1 MDHRPILTLTLGVLI
16 TGVAAAE
23 VRNLAA
29 STWMYLVHSLFL
41 AGTFAAFAVVYD
53 NPQLYWW
60 ALATVVTKVVFI
72 PLVLRWYTVR
82 HPTTELRPA
91 LGFRLSL
98 TILTGVL
105 IVFFKLVHTHMD
117 FIAPTDMAMLE
128 PARSNL
134 AVAFTVFVLG
144 LYILATRRDAI
155 KNVIGICLLENGAH
169 LSLVVL
175 APALPET
182 MLLGIATSIVI
193 SAWVLVYVTDRVVEI
208 IGTPDTLKL
217 SELRG

>member
-1 MDHRPILTLTLGVLI
+1 
-16 TGVAAAE
+16 
-23 VRNLAA
+23 
-29 STWMYLVHSLFL
+29 MYVVHSLFL
-41 AGTFAAFAVVYD
+41 AGTFAAFAVMTH
-53 NPQLYWW
+53 NPELYWW
-60 ALATVVTKVVFI
+60 VLAAVLTKVIFI

-98 TILTGVL
+98 IIMAAVL
-105 IVFFKLVHTHMD
+105 IAFYELVHFHMAS
-117 FIAPTDMAMLE
+117 IAPTDVAMHE
-128 PARSNL
+128 PARSCL
-134 AVAFTVFVLG
+134 AVAFTIFVLG

-182 MLLGIATSIVI
+182 VLLGIATSIVI
-193 SAWVLVYVTDRVVEI
+193 SAWVLVYVTHRVVEI
-208 IGTPDTLKL
+208 IGTPDTFKL